1 MQTIPI
7 IIFEKVLKNI
17 FLESIDQINKI
28 FKNNYEVFDEYSTDL
43 QDSISII
50 LDIRSLENISEL
62 EIKNR
67 KIFIINDLKPASF
80 EKNSNYIFIER
91 PFKVSE
97 LFTEHFQR
105 SLKFLLYL

>member
-62 EIKNR
+62 EIM
-67 KIFIINDLKPASF
+67 IYPLICLA
-80 EKNSNYIFIER
+80 
-91 PFKVSE
+91 
-97 LFTEHFQR
+97 
-105 SLKFLLYL
+105 